1 MGEFIVI
8 IHKKK
13 YTLKRTNKLS
23 VWLQVLHKTSDMEL
37 PGQYIFHNGWKKFR
51 LREVSTVDATI
62 HKTGKAS
69 LLQAEAAGSPGTAP
83 SEGPLPRY
91 CHPNQADKIAEVGTY
106 WPQLPIW
113 NWL

>member
-1 MGEFIVI
+1 M
-8 IHKKK
+8 
-13 YTLKRTNKLS
+13 
-23 VWLQVLHKTSDMEL
+23 
-37 PGQYIFHNGWKKFR
+37 
-51 LREVSTVDATI
+51 DATI

-106 WPQLPIW
+106 
-113 NWL
+113 